1 MPHAMNTFNWE
12 TFLRTWSQDLLTY
25 SQTRDRPLP
34 PEVLASGWF
43 GYPGASEAELQQT
56 ETRLGRQLPPSYRE
70 FLKVSN
76 GWRQTTPFIQRI
88 WSTDDLNW
96 FPVRHRD
103 WITDFTLGYLE
114 SPDTTVLNSTNT
126 HSPQMNSRSNGYRH
140 PSTFPDIPDADY
152 LVYGAEQD
160 CSRLRLQYLETTLEI
175 SEMGDSTIYLLNPS
189 VITPE
194 GEWEAWF
201 FGNWLPGADRYP
213 SFQELMQAEYEN
225 FLELID
231 R

>member
-1 MPHAMNTFNWE
+1 MNTFNWE

-25 SQTRDRPLP
+25 ARTRDLLLP
-34 PEVLASGWF
+34 PEVITSGWF
-43 GYPGASEAELQQT
+43 GYPGATEAELQHT
-56 ETRLGRQLPPSYRE
+56 EARLGTRLPPSYRD
-70 FLKVSN
+70 FLKVTN
-76 GWRQTTPFIQRI
+76 GWRQTTPFIHRI
-88 WSTDDLNW
+88 WSTRDLNW

-103 WITDFTLGYLE
+103 WITDFTLGYLDSE
-114 SPDTTVLNSTNT
+114 DPSAMHPT
-126 HSPQMNSRSNGYRH
+126 RNGYRNLTAL
-140 PSTFPDIPDADY
+140 PEIPDADY
-152 LVYGAEQD
+152 FVYGEAQD
-160 CSRLRLQYLETTLEI
+160 CSRLRVQYLETTLEI
-175 SEMGDSTIYLLNPS
+175 SEIGDSAIYLLNPS

-201 FGNWLPGADRYP
+201 FGNWLPGADRYR